1 LRGSCAMQQKST
13 FQTSFHFS
21 ERSAMSEPGAFS
33 HTFYE
38 FFAGSGMVRAGL
50 GASWRCLFANDLDEK
65 KAKSYEE
72 NWGKGELLV
81 RDVGKVAPC
90 ELTGQACEALAG

>member
-1 LRGSCAMQQKST
+1 MIES
-13 FQTSFHFS
+13 
-21 ERSAMSEPGAFS
+21 GAFS

-50 GASWRCLFANDLDEK
+50 GASWRCLFANDFDGK
-65 KAKSYEE
+65 KAASYEQ

-81 RDVGKVAPC
+81 GDIGKVASC
-90 ELTGQACEALAG
+90 ELPGQACEALAG

>member
-1 LRGSCAMQQKST
+1 
-13 FQTSFHFS
+13 
-21 ERSAMSEPGAFS
+21 MSEPGAFS

-50 GASWRCLFANDLDEK
+50 GASWRCLFAIDLDEK
-65 KAKSYEE
+65 KAKSYDVI
-72 NWGKGELLV
+72 WGKGELLV

>member
-1 LRGSCAMQQKST
+1 
-13 FQTSFHFS
+13 
-21 ERSAMSEPGAFS
+21 MSEPGAFS

-65 KAKSYEE
+65 EAKSYEE

-81 RDVGKVAPC
+81 RDIGKVAPS
-90 ELTGQACEALAG
+90 ELTGQAREALAG